1 MITVIVI
8 AKNEEERIEAC
19 LESVKWADEIIV
31 CDNGSTDKTLDL
43 AKKYTNKIVIFNKE
57 DFAAWRNKA
66 TEQASGD
73 WILYIDPDER
83 VLASL
88 KEEILEL
95 VKKGEK
101 SAYAIS
107 RRNIIFGREVK
118 YGPFWPDWVI
128 RLIKKDELQEWV
140 GKVHEYPKFKG
151 KLGYTKNSLLH
162 LTHRG
167 VDQIVL
173 KSLEWSKIDAHLRL
187 EANHPKMSGWRFL
200 RIFVTEIFNQGI
212 KKDALEGWVGKVH
225 EYPKFTGKLG
235 YTKNSLL
242 HLTHRGVDQIVLK
255 SLEWSK
261 IDANLRLEAGHPKMS
276 GWRFLRIFITE
287 IFNQGIKRGGFFNGT
302 IGIMD
307 SLLQVFSM
315 YMTYI
320 RLWELQQG
328 KPLEKTYEELDKKL
342 ITENFKY

>member
-173 KSLEWSKIDAHLRL
+173 KSLEWSKIDA
-187 EANHPKMSGWRFL
+187 
-200 RIFVTEIFNQGI
+200 
-212 KKDALEGWVGKVH
+212 
-225 EYPKFTGKLG
+225 
-235 YTKNSLL
+235 
-242 HLTHRGVDQIVLK
+242 
-255 SLEWSK
+255 
-261 IDANLRLEAGHPKMS
+261 NLRLEAGHPKMS